1 MDISKGIN
9 NVNTQ
14 EVTKSENENKSKA
27 KNEETLQINNNINS
41 N

>member
-9 NVNTQ
+9 KINTQ

-27 KNEETLQINNNINS
+27 KNEETLQISNNINS

>member
-9 NVNTQ
+9 IVNTQ

-27 KNEETLQINNNINS
+27 KNEENLLINNNINS

>member
-9 NVNTQ
+9 NVNKQ

-27 KNEETLQINNNINS
+27 KNQENLLINNNINS